1 MAQMVPIY
9 CHWIFPGETAHA
21 PASHPP
27 TPVSRSR
34 PGRPLCSRP
43 RPFPRHPGRS
53 APGQTP
59 RLRGRRTEGQ
69 TPPRC
74 ALAEPGKPPWSAESP
89 ASTGDGD
96 PCSLEGELALR
107 PSPPATRSHGEQEG
121 DSVPPV
127 LNRSCRT
134 GTAASIQA
142 SIQNGMRRP
151 RGLLAASSPH
161 PLGLPRLHLPH
172 MPGGCGGGSAHR
184 STFTHSSSIF
194 QKPRPHTRH
203 CSKNQVYSREY
214 TGRNF

>member
-1 MAQMVPIY
+1 MQLSLSLSP
-9 CHWIFPGETAHA
+9 HFEGLFPLFCESG
-21 PASHPP
+21 
-27 TPVSRSR
+27 SRMRDNGTDGPHLLPLDLSRGDGSR
-34 PGRPLCSRP
+34 PCVPPPHTGLSKPPWEPLCSRP

-53 APGQTP
+53 APGQP
-59 RLRGRRTEGQ
+59 PQLRGLRTEGQ

-134 GTAASIQA
+134 SGFISSQQPSPPRAAA
-142 SIQNGMRRP
+142 PPLTPHAWGL
-151 RGLLAASSPH
+151 RGWLSPSLH
-161 PLGLPRLHLPH
+161 IHSLIEHLPK
-172 MPGGCGGGSAHR
+172 A
-184 STFTHSSSIF
+184 
-194 QKPRPHTRH
+194 
-203 CSKNQVYSREY
+203 
-214 TGRNF
+214 